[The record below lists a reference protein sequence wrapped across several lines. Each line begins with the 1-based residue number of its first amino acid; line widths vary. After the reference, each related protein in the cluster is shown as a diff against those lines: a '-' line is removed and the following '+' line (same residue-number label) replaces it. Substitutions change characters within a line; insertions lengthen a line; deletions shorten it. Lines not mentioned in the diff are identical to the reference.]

1 MSPELILVPR
11 AFIILVS
18 VGDRSPTLTRTIEAL
33 GTRIE
38 SRAQR
43 NDKRIHG
50 CEDETAEFYF
60 LFYNFATQMKLLW
73 RGNLREAELMRNRD
87 FPQFLTKTEEN
98 SRNHPPGSQK
108 LLRNKQPF
116 WRKLQEII
124 EMNNQS
130 LLALI
135 ESWNNWE
142 SLKTV
147 RVKVFCSI
155 STSTLL
161 FHYEFWPT
169 FQYFEPILEFNFWI
183 HLNSTLLKLFLLTWY
198 IFQAKPELLLI

>member
-1 MSPELILVPR
+1 MLSASTLDPHNSSDHTQVISNNWLLSTNDVTQDSVLAVFDMSPELILVPR

-87 FPQFLTKTEEN
+87 FPQFLTKTNEN
-98 SRNHPPGSQK
+98 SRNHPPGSRK
-108 LLRNKQPF
+108 LLRNKQ
-116 WRKLQEII
+116 
-124 EMNNQS
+124 
-130 LLALI
+130 
-135 ESWNNWE
+135 
-142 SLKTV
+142 
-147 RVKVFCSI
+147 
-155 STSTLL
+155 
-161 FHYEFWPT
+161 T
-169 FQYFEPILEFNFWI
+169 F
-183 HLNSTLLKLFLLTWY
+183 
-198 IFQAKPELLLI
+198 